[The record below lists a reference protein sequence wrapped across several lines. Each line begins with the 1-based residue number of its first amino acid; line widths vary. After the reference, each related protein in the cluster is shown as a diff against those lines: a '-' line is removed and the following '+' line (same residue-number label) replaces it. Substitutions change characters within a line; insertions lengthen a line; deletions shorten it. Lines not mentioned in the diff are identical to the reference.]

1 MRTALD
7 GLARLGDA
15 GLPAPLVAVMVGLLV
30 PLLANLGHL
39 LLAPC
44 VILLLAMSVLLAEP
58 GRLQWREM
66 GPIGLL
72 VLANL
77 VITPLAAHALALTF
91 GLDEIGGWLVLVA
104 ACPAAGSAAMMAGLL
119 GLPVRP
125 MLLAQLLCFFAL
137 PVSAPLVAGLVLDG
151 AVIDPWD
158 LLLRVTV
165 MVGLPSLLGLG
176 LRLALGEARRQEFL
190 RPARGLGTA
199 ALCGIGLAVA
209 AGLPAGLA
217 ADGVWWESLI
227 GLAVVSL
234 LGGALGAIA
243 GMAGGA
249 TIAAAFALGGA
260 VRNVSLLWSATQGLA
275 SPAAEMV
282 MQMGTLWTL
291 LLPALLGLR
300 GWWPRVSDR
309 SLRLAVAVL
318 ALLTMR

>member
-1 MRTALD
+1 MRPVLD
-7 GLARLGDA
+7 RLARLGDA
-15 GLPAPLVAVMVGLLV
+15 GLPAPLVAVLVGLLAP
-30 PLLANLGHL
+30 PLAALGHL
-39 LLAPC
+39 LLVPC
-44 VILLLAMSVLLAEP
+44 VVVLLAMSVLLAEP

-66 GPIGLL
+66 GPVGLL

-77 VITPLAAHALALTF
+77 VITPLVAHALALALGF
-91 GLDEIGGWLVLVA
+91 DEIGGWLVLVA

-158 LLLRVTV
+158 LLLRVLA
-165 MVGLPSLLGLG
+165 MVGLPTLLGLG
-176 LRLALGEARRQEFL
+176 LRWGLGESRRREFL

-199 ALCGIGLAVA
+199 ALCGIGLAIA
-209 AGLPAGLA
+209 AGLPAGIAGFGPWRECL
-217 ADGVWWESLI
+217 V
-227 GLAVVSL
+227 GLAMVSL
-234 LGGALGAIA
+234 LGA
-243 GMAGGA
+243 GMGAVAGMVGGA

-260 VRNVSLLWSATQGLA
+260 VRNVSLLWSATHGLA
-275 SPAAEMV
+275 TPAAEML

-300 GWWPRVSDR
+300 GWWPLVSDR
-309 SLRLAVAVL
+309 SLRLAVALL